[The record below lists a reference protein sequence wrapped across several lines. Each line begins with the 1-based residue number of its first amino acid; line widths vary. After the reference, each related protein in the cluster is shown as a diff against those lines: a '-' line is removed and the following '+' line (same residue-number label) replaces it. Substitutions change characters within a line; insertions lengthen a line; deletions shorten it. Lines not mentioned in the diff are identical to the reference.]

1 MLIDDSIGN
10 DGDAVGD
17 DGDGRD
23 EWFDGNGDGDG
34 DGDGDGEWWAAAGD
48 DVRDVRR
55 DVDDGWVLR
64 LPSYVAAS

>member
-1 MLIDDSIGN
+1 MLMDDNIGS

-23 EWFDGNGDGDG
+23 EWFDGNGDCDG
-34 DGDGDGEWWAAAGD
+34 GDGEWWAATGD